1 MHHASPSPCD
11 SEPAAEPASPVGF
24 AVAMLPGSLPMGG
37 VVEGTPVYGFRRTP
51 AALLLSRQSVLPSR
65 RTDLDV
71 GGPPAFVID
80 GVLTR
85 GEADAVV
92 AASEVLGYSAAAPG
106 IVTAPGMR
114 LNKSVHWVSDES
126 FLGEVYRRIVHLLPA
141 QLDGHK
147 LHGRFSHRI
156 NMYRYDRDDV
166 FNRHTDGDW
175 PGYGLSADGQHM
187 VEWQGV
193 RSKLTMLLYLNGL
206 EDGVSGGHT
215 RLYARDGRVVEVA
228 PKGGS
233 ALFFRHGFGRDSV
246 VHEGC
251 RVTGAV
257 PKYVAR
263 INVLYQSAHSRE

>member
-1 MHHASPSPCD
+1 MPQVIPFSFESDLAVESSR
-11 SEPAAEPASPVGF
+11 PAIF
-24 AVAMLPGSLPMGG
+24 AVAKLPGSLPMGG
-37 VVEGTPVYGFRRTP
+37 VVEGTPVYAFRRTP
-51 AALLLSRQSVLPSR
+51 AALLLSRQSQLPSR
-65 RTDLDV
+65 RSDLDV
-71 GGPPAFVID
+71 GGSPAFVID
-80 GVLTR
+80 DVLTR
-85 GEADAVV
+85 GEAEAVI
-92 AASEVLGYSAAAPG
+92 AASEVLGYSDAAPG

-114 LNKSVHWVSDES
+114 QNKSVHWVGDES
-126 FLGEVYRRIVHLLPA
+126 FLGEIYRRIAHLLPA

-147 LHGRFSHRI
+147 LHGGFSHRI

-187 VEWQGV
+187 VEWQGL

-206 EDGVSGGHT
+206 QDGVSGGHT
-215 RLYARDGRVVEVA
+215 RLYARDGRVVDVP
-228 PKGGS
+228 PKQGS
-233 ALFFRHGFGRDSV
+233 ALFFRHGFGRESV

-263 INVLYQSAHSRE
+263 INVLYQLE